1 MTYKNKHYIRP
12 IDVETYLFHKHRDGS
27 IHITINNK
35 YYGYTLDDIYA
46 RHILVQLSDEFEDC
60 QVCMVLLND
69 KPDLVP

>member
-1 MTYKNKHYIRP
+1 
-12 IDVETYLFHKHRDGS
+12 LFHKHRDGS

-60 QVCMVLLND
+60 KVCMVLLND